1 MNRRLLSGIGAAVC
15 AAAIF
20 AGCGGGGGSTSGP
33 IPPTNKATATPTAG
47 STAVTKIASASFTFV
62 LPFQRI
68 QSTKRGAKF
77 VSPSTQSVKVALLTV
92 NGVAPATL
100 VTNTVNIGATQP
112 SCISNGN
119 GVSCNV
125 SLDAPTGSDTF
136 SVTAYDGL
144 NAGGN
149 IIGSATVPTTI
160 LYANAANH
168 VTLSL
173 SGIVASIALFSPLS
187 YCGGECTPTLYAVGM
202 GTPTKAL
209 IIPIALDAAGNQI
222 LLPGTYDQPI
232 TVSIGFAYPTGSVLL
247 TVNGGTAAT
256 SVQVNGPSDQ
266 VFAVAQSVMDYGYT
280 YVTASFGI
288 PTPAP
293 TGAGTPTPIPSST
306 PIPMASGYAPQ
317 IAFSF
322 RGLATPTPVLTPTP
336 TPTPTPN
343 PISFSVFA
351 ATTPSPSP
359 TPFVLPSGATPTP
372 VPPATPIP
380 VVTASPPP
388 GPLPYGGALAMFVGS
403 STQYLFVYDALY
415 QTGLSYA
422 ISGTNCTPGPS
433 SPISS
438 ITPSIGIPFASGTAL
453 QIQPTTNGANHG
465 TCTLTVTDSTSA
477 TNSITINIISI
488 TGTVQ

>member
-33 IPPTNKATATPTAG
+33 IPPTTTPTAG

-62 LPFQRI
+62 LPFQRA
-68 QSTKRGAKF
+68 QSIKRGAKF

-92 NGVAPATL
+92 NGVAPSTP

-112 SCISNGN
+112 GCTANGN

-144 NAGGN
+144 SAGGN

-173 SGIVASIALFSPLS
+173 SGIIASIALFSPLS
-187 YCGGECTPTLYAVGM
+187 YCSGECYPTLYAVGI

-232 TVSIGFAYPTGSVLL
+232 TVSLGYVYPAGAALL

-266 VFAVAQSVMDYGYT
+266 VFAVAQSVMGTGYM
-280 YVTASFGI
+280 YVKASFGV

-293 TGAGTPTPIPSST
+293 SGAATPTPSPSST
-306 PIPMASGYAPQ
+306 PMPMASGYAQQ
-317 IAFSF
+317 ISFSF
-322 RGLATPTPVLTPTP
+322 HGLPTPTPVPTP
-336 TPTPTPN
+336 TPTPTAAPN

-351 ATTPSPSP
+351 ATSPTPSP

-372 VPPATPIP
+372 VPPATPVP
-380 VVTASPPP
+380 VVTASPTP
-388 GPLPYGGALAMFVGS
+388 GPLPYGGALTMFVGS
-403 STQYLFVYDALY
+403 STQYLFVNDALNP
-415 QTGLSYA
+415 TGLSYTT
-422 ISGTNCTPGPS
+422 SGTNCTPGPS

-438 ITPSIGIPFASGTAL
+438 ITPSIGIPFVSGTVL
-453 QIQPTTNGANHG
+453 KIQPTTNGANYG

-477 TNSITINIISI
+477 TNSITINIVSI